1 MKIAFEKWLEENEIP
16 DEAITLFEESI
27 RCYKISAYRSSF
39 IMSYIAFQNILK
51 VRVLNASNTPTGITT
66 TWWAKIC
73 SELGDDDKWDTAVAE
88 CVKICKP
95 GRVFIITGSIVAEYE
110 SYRVVRNKCAH
121 GKTGKIDHYHVE
133 SFWNF
138 VQENFYKFVING
150 GKAGL
155 LQEIKN
161 HYNHTITAPETDVS
175 YIIDRIKMGIQDGDL
190 YDLVKEFYEFCE
202 QDSKIFGYFFSNN
215 NDKIDLWDKLVNE
228 SDDRIQ
234 NAVIKY
240 IMLEKENK
248 VCDFIGRYPSTA
260 DMFLSDTSFARR
272 LWTVLLKE
280 CRYNYDGFWTLLER
294 IIVNEIVPANEKTDF
309 DKIVYENVGKQF
321 PKEKVE
327 ILRKTDYFAILRK
340 KLFDSSDY
348 DAPGGITHANI
359 IVAAFTNYINV
370 FGLDVESVSCINKIF
385 SFATFGPFFEAIC
398 RIMKKEECLSEYQ
411 KIVTE
416 NGLSDCSDKFNNT

>member
-27 RCYKISAYRSSF
+27 RCYKISAYRSAF

-51 VRVLNASNTPTGITT
+51 ARVLNASNTPTGIAT

-95 GRVFIITGSIVAEYE
+95 DRVFIITGSIVAEYE
-110 SYRVVRNKCAH
+110 SYRVIRNKCAH
-121 GKTGKIDHYHVE
+121 GKAGKIDHYHVE

-202 QDSKIFGYFFSNN
+202 QDSKIFGYFFSKSNG
-215 NDKIDLWDKLVNE
+215 KIDLWDKLVNE

-240 IMLEKENK
+240 IMLEKEHK
-248 VCDFIGRYPSTA
+248 VFDFVGRYPSTA
-260 DMFLSDTSFARR
+260 DMFLSDTGFARR

-280 CRYNYDGFWTLLER
+280 YRYDREGFWVLLER
-294 IIVNEIVPANEKTDF
+294 IIVNEIVPANEKADF
-309 DKIVYENVGKQF
+309 DKIVYESVGKQF

-327 ILRKTDYFAILRK
+327 ILRKTDYFAILHK

-348 DAPGGITHANI
+348 DAPGGITYANM
-359 IVAAFTNYINV
+359 IVAAFTNYIDV

-385 SFATFGPFFEAIC
+385 SFASFGPFFEAIC

-416 NGLSDCSDKFNNT
+416 NGLSNCSDKFNNT